1 MQFFISP
8 TLIGFKFDDIVTQ
21 YTAHI
26 HFFHDFGFYPN
37 NKDEAKQ
44 VEKYIES
51 RTQKD
56 IDFFYKT
63 NKSVVFAFKPY
74 VKESLEE
81 LSQIELSQDY
91 IIFAFK
97 CLINRA
103 RPEQVDNSIKP
114 IDTST
119 AETPAFP
126 AGHAYQ
132 AHVLYKILSK
142 KYPEKK
148 DLFEK
153 LSYDCD
159 LCRIKAG
166 LHYPSDGEYSRQLV
180 NLFYN

>member
-1 MQFFISP
+1 MLKKIFILIIVYTIFIFFFKGYYAFYP
-8 TLIGFKFDDIVTQ
+8 TIPV
-21 YTAHI
+21 
-26 HFFHDFGFYPN
+26 YPN

-97 CLINRA
+97 YLINRA
-103 RPEQVDNSIKP
+103 RPEQVYRTIKP
-114 IDTST
+114 INSDT
-119 AETPAFP
+119 AQTPSYP

-132 AHVLYKILSK
+132 AHLIAKVLSK
-142 KYPEKK
+142 RYPNKK
-148 DLFEK
+148 QMFEK
-153 LSYDCD
+153 IAEECNIT
-159 LCRIKAG
+159 RVKAG
-166 LHYPSDGEYSRQLV
+166 LHYPSDGIFSKRLV
-180 NLFYN
+180 DIYNN